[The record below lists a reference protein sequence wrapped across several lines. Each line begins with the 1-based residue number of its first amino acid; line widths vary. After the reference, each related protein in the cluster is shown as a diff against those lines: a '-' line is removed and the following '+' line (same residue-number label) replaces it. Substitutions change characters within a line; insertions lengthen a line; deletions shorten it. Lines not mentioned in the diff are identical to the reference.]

1 MKINGMSSKILGMLT
16 KDFQPD
22 DGMEDEGSEIQA
34 VVIDLF
40 IMATADWEHED
51 YLIALH
57 SLRHRVDTYLDSA
70 REVSDE

>member
-1 MKINGMSSKILGMLT
+1 MKINGMSSKILEMLT

-57 SLRHRVDTYLDSA
+57 
-70 REVSDE
+70 

>member
-1 MKINGMSSKILGMLT
+1 MKINGMSSKILEMLT

-40 IMATADWEHED
+40 IQATADWEHKD
-51 YLIALH
+51 YLIALR

-70 REVSDE
+70 GGE

>member
-1 MKINGMSSKILGMLT
+1 MKVNEMII

-22 DGMEDEGSEIQA
+22 DGSEIQA

-40 IMATADWEHED
+40 IQATADWEHKD
-51 YLIALH
+51 YLIALR

-70 REVSDE
+70 GGE